1 LDYASDDDSMIVIAG
16 LPLSIIVLI
25 AVFVLIAV
33 RQVGKVKLRIWQVML
48 GGAVAVLLTG
58 EISPLDAASAVNVD
72 VMLFLLGM
80 FIVGEALYESGYLSH
95 LSYRLFK
102 RARSVDQLILLILFG
117 FGFLSAFL
125 MNDTLAIIGTPM
137 MIYFA
142 KRHRTSPKL
151 LMLALAIAVTT
162 GSVLSPIG
170 NPQNLL
176 IALNGGMTNPFVTF
190 FRHLAI
196 PTIINLFIAY
206 LILRWLFK
214 SEFKSAALNHQ
225 EEPITSP
232 RLAMLSKISLILI
245 FILISLKIA
254 FVFLGVQI
262 DLRLTYIALIAAAP
276 IVLFGKERA
285 TVVRNIDW
293 STLVFFIAMFVLMG
307 AVWNSGFLQSN
318 MTGIE
323 ILSIPIILV
332 VSVILSQFISNV
344 PFVALYLPLMTLANA
359 PDINMVALAAGSTIA
374 GNMLILGAASNVII
388 VQNAEKRGETI
399 KFLEFA
405 RVGVPLTIINILVY
419 WVCIVFI

>member
-1 LDYASDDDSMIVIAG
+1 MIVIAG

-48 GGAVAVLLTG
+48 GGAFAVLLTG
-58 EISPLDAASAVNVD
+58 EISPLDAATAVNID

-102 RARSVDQLILLILFG
+102 KAKSVDQLILLILFG

-142 KRHRTSPKL
+142 RKHQTSPKL

-162 GSVLSPIG
+162 GSVMSPIG

-206 LILRWLFK
+206 LLLRLLFK
-214 SEFKSAALNHQ
+214 SEFKSGILNHQ
-225 EEPITSP
+225 EEPIKSP
-232 RLAMLSKISLILI
+232 KLARLSKISLILI
-245 FILISLKIA
+245 FILIALKIA

-276 IVLFGKERA
+276 IVLFGRERVA
-285 TVVRNIDW
+285 VVKNIDW

-307 AVWNSGFLQSN
+307 AVWNSLFFQDH
-318 MTGIE
+318 MTGLE
-323 ILSIPIILV
+323 VLSIPIILV
-332 VSVILSQFISNV
+332 ISVGLSQVISNV
-344 PFVALYLPLMTLANA
+344 PFVALYLPLMTLAGA
-359 PDINMVALAAGSTIA
+359 TDVNMVALAAGSTIA
-374 GNMLILGAASNVII
+374 GNLLILGAASNVII
-388 VQNAEKRGETI
+388 IQNAEKRGETL

-405 RVGVPLTIINILVY
+405 RIGVPLTIINILVY
-419 WVCIVFI
+419 WIFIVLI

>member
-1 LDYASDDDSMIVIAG
+1 MIVIAG
-16 LPLSIIVLI
+16 LPLSIIILVV
-25 AVFVLIAV
+25 VFLLIAV

-58 EISPLDAASAVNVD
+58 EISPLDAATAVNID

-102 RARSVDQLILLILFG
+102 RAKSVDQLILLILFG

-142 KRHRTSPKL
+142 KKHQTSPKL

-162 GSVLSPIG
+162 GSVMSPIG

-176 IALNGGMTNPFVTF
+176 IALNGGMMNPFVTF

-196 PTIINLFIAY
+196 PTIINLFVAY
-206 LILRWLFK
+206 LLLRLLFK
-214 SEFKSAALNHQ
+214 GEFKSGALNHQ
-225 EEPITSP
+225 EEPITNP
-232 RLAMLSKISLILI
+232 KLAMLSKISLILI
-245 FILISLKIA
+245 FILIALKIA
-254 FVFLGVQI
+254 FVFSGVQI
-262 DLRLTYIALIAAAP
+262 DIRLTYIALIAAAP
-276 IVLFGKERA
+276 IVLFGRERVA
-285 TVVRNIDW
+285 VVKNIDW

-307 AVWNSGFLQSN
+307 AVWNSQFLQDH
-318 MTGIE
+318 MTGLDV
-323 ILSIPIILV
+323 LSIPIILV
-332 VSVILSQFISNV
+332 ISVALSQLISNV
-344 PFVALYLPLMTLANA
+344 PFVALYLPLLTLANST
-359 PDINMVALAAGSTIA
+359 DINMVALAAGSTIA
-374 GNMLILGAASNVII
+374 GNLFILGAASNVII
-388 VQNAEKRGETI
+388 IQNAEKKGETL

-405 RVGVPLTIINILVY
+405 KIGIPLTIINIFVY
-419 WVCIVFI
+419 WVFLISF

>member
-1 LDYASDDDSMIVIAG
+1 MIVIAG
-16 LPLSIIVLI
+16 LPLSIIILVV
-25 AVFVLIAV
+25 VFLLIAV

-58 EISPLDAASAVNVD
+58 EISPLDAATAVNID

-102 RARSVDQLILLILFG
+102 RAKSVDQLILLILFG

-142 KRHRTSPKL
+142 KKHQTSPKL

-162 GSVLSPIG
+162 GSVMSPIG

-196 PTIINLFIAY
+196 PTIINLFVAY
-206 LILRWLFK
+206 LLLRLLFK
-214 SEFKSAALNHQ
+214 GEFKSGALNHQ
-225 EEPITSP
+225 EEPITNP
-232 RLAMLSKISLILI
+232 KLAMLSKISLILI
-245 FILISLKIA
+245 FILIALKIA
-254 FVFLGVQI
+254 FVFSGVQI
-262 DLRLTYIALIAAAP
+262 DIRLTYIALIAAAP
-276 IVLFGKERA
+276 IVLFGRERVA
-285 TVVRNIDW
+285 VVKNIDW

-307 AVWNSGFLQSN
+307 AVWNSQFLQDH
-318 MTGIE
+318 MTGLDV
-323 ILSIPIILV
+323 LSIPIILV
-332 VSVILSQFISNV
+332 ISVALSQLISNV
-344 PFVALYLPLMTLANA
+344 PFVALYLPLLTLANST
-359 PDINMVALAAGSTIA
+359 DINMVALAAGSTIA
-374 GNMLILGAASNVII
+374 GNLFILGAASNVII
-388 VQNAEKRGETI
+388 IQNAEKKGETL

-405 RVGVPLTIINILVY
+405 KIGIPLTIINIFVY
-419 WVCIVFI
+419 WVFLISF

>member
-1 LDYASDDDSMIVIAG
+1 MIVIAG

-48 GGAVAVLLTG
+48 GGGVAVLLTG
-58 EISPLDAASAVNVD
+58 EISPLDAATAVNID

-102 RARSVDQLILLILFG
+102 RAKSVDQLILLILFG

-142 KRHRTSPKL
+142 KKHQTSPKL

-206 LILRWLFK
+206 LLLRWLFK
-214 SEFKSAALNHQ
+214 SEFKAGALNHQ

-276 IVLFGKERA
+276 IVLFGRERVA
-285 TVVRNIDW
+285 VVRNIDW
-293 STLVFFIAMFVLMG
+293 STLVFFVAMFVLMG

-318 MTGIE
+318 MTGME
-323 ILSIPIILV
+323 VLSIPIILV
-332 VSVILSQFISNV
+332 ISVVLSQFISNV

-359 PDINMVALAAGSTIA
+359 TDVNLVALAAGSTIA
-374 GNMLILGAASNVII
+374 GNLLILGAASNVII
-388 VQNAEKRGETI
+388 IQNAEKRGETL

-405 RVGVPLTIINILVY
+405 RVGVPLTIINIIVY
-419 WVCIVFI
+419 WICIVLI